1 MSGRNSGL
9 VTRKAARAANSPFSV
24 IPPKIDPPSRGPLP
38 LALTATAMSTGT
50 SARITSSATL
60 RRRRNIIPSS
70 ERRNL
75 AGDIEALPGEVH
87 ELLLQARAFDAEA
100 ADTDTGPDERS
111 DDRLRRPVPRRRGD
125 PPVSNPDVGQT
136 VRAEDAG
143 RLVEVGGVDA
153 HP

>member
-75 AGDIEALPGEVH
+75 AGDIEALPGEVD
-87 ELLLQARAFDAEA
+87 ELLLQARAFDAEPPD
-100 ADTDTGPDERS
+100 ADPGLDERG
-111 DDRLRRPVPRRRGD
+111 DDPLRRDVPRRRRHHPVGD
-125 PPVSNPDVGQT
+125 PDVGQS
-136 VRAEDAG
+136 VGAEHPG
-143 RLVEVGGVDA
+143 RPIEVGGVDA